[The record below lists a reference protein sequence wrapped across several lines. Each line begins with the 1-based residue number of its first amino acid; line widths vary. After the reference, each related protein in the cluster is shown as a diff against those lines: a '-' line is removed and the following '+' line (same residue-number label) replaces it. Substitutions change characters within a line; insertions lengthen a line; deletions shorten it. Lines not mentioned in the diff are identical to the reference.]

1 MISITMKTKKLK
13 KKINSKTPKVKS
25 KTPNLDK
32 ISTYVDNN
40 LADYAKLKLA
50 LTKLHSFIGAEDVK
64 EAIAKMVQYIIV
76 HQNSKKPQRRSK
88 RKRKKRNTLII
99 TPKRKRQRTLSIS
112 SYESGE
118 DGDYVPGGPEEEL
131 SREERIEFLKLLT
144 ASIKASEYESE
155 SEEEYEEDEEEV
167 KPRANFLKNYFLN
180 VMLLGKPGTGKTTF
194 AHIMVDILDA
204 LNIVNKKKFFVTT
217 RSDWVGKYQGHSVAK
232 AKKLIAQAKGGVIF
246 IDEAYSLVCAKDGD
260 DMYGQEVLSE
270 IVESMSNEE
279 KNVLFIFAGYKQ
291 QMEKLFATNKGL
303 CRRFGYVF
311 QFKECGTVAL
321 YKMFINKLKE
331 TKWKIAKSQK
341 TNVMAFFAKHPK
353 IFEWGGGS
361 ITQFIF
367 HAKQSATSRSFPNI
381 CDKKLSIEDLEIGLK
396 TMIAHS
402 KTTDPIPQEV
412 KNMYI

>member
-1 MISITMKTKKLK
+1 MISITMKTKKQKKNKKLK
-13 KKINSKTPKVKS
+13 IKKRNS

-32 ISTYVDNN
+32 ITDYVNN
-40 LADYAKLKLA
+40 NVSDYAKLKSA
-50 LTKLHSFIGAEDVK
+50 LTSLHAFIGAEDVK

-88 RKRKKRNTLII
+88 RKRKKRATLYIA
-99 TPKRKRQRTLSIS
+99 PKKKRQRTFSVS
-112 SYESGE
+112 SYESEE
-118 DGDYVPGGPEEEL
+118 DDEYIPGGPEEEL

-155 SEEEYEEDEEEV
+155 SEEEEEEGEETQ
-167 KPRANFLKNYFLN
+167 PRATFLKDYFLN

-331 TKWKIAKSQK
+331 TKWKITKSQK

-396 TMIAHS
+396 TMITHS